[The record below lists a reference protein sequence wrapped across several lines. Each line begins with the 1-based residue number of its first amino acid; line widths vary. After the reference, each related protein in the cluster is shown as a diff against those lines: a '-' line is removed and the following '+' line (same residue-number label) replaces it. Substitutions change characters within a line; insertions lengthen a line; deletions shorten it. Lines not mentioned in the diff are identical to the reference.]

1 MTVEFVT
8 PGTRSLPANAWNE
21 VAATVNR
28 ANAAN
33 MIMMSPKGGS
43 DTQNITLYIKAHKE
57 LKIFDVISL
66 ADIETQK
73 DDAAMLAGN
82 FCFLSEDPSAEK
94 KKQLLIMQSPCEEG
108 KVARALAIGIT
119 PVKVTFKGKETRFCA
134 LNDKK
139 LEGSESGIPV
149 LWQNGDTGEQWAIVL
164 LGGGTGGGTIAQCK
178 ITESTSDKRTWKGTV
193 YALGR
198 DPSDYDK
205 DTIKDQLIYF
215 DAQWNAVDYPNFRA
229 CAPAQVY
236 DPEQG
241 KNVAG
246 WHVIDMSETIR

>member
-33 MIMMSPKGGS
+33 MIMTSPKGGF

-73 DDAAMLAGN
+73 DDSAMLAGN
-82 FCFLSEDPSAEK
+82 FCFLSEDPDTEK
-94 KKQLLIMQSPCEEG
+94 KKQLLIMQEPCEEG
-108 KVARALAIGIT
+108 KIARALAIGIT
-119 PVKVTFKGKETRFCA
+119 PVKVTFKAKDTRFCA
-134 LNDKK
+134 LNGKK

-149 LWQNGDTGEQWAIVL
+149 LWQEGDSEEKWAIVC
-164 LGGGTGGGTIAQCK
+164 LGAGAGGRTVAQCK
-178 ITESTSDKRTWKGTV
+178 IKESTSDKSIWKGSV
-193 YALGR
+193 YVLG
-198 DPSDYDK
+198 DYPTDYDK
-205 DTIKDQLIYF
+205 DILKDQFIYF
-215 DAQWNAVDYPNFRA
+215 DVQWNAVDYPKFRA
-229 CAPAQVY
+229 CAPAQIY
-236 DPEQG
+236 DREER
-241 KNVAG
+241 KYVAG